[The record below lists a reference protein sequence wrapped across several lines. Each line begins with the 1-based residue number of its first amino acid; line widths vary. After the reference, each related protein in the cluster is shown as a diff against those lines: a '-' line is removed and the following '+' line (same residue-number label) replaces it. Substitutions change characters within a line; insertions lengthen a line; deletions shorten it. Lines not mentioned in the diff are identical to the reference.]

1 MLSPGAYTY
10 YTPSRQYYPREPR
23 VIYINPED
31 YFNPE
36 DYDTGY
42 SRPRQQYAPK
52 AQYLQPPPIFTKYTC
67 YRPEEYIQ
75 REPRSG
81 RRVRFDDRPQYER
94 APRPSSPDS
103 WRPTRSGVQYEVRE
117 PRGTAPPRVF
127 ERERRPYPPPPESDA
142 PLRSSHSRHYVTRE
156 PRSHRE
162 GRREMDRAARRVK
175 TRSGYF
181 RGWWAFT

>member
-1 MLSPGAYTY
+1 MRSPGAYTTY
-10 YTPSRQYYPREPR
+10 YPSSRQYYPSEPR
-23 VIYINPED
+23 VIYI
-31 YFNPE
+31 NPE

-42 SRPRQQYAPK
+42 SRPRQQ
-52 AQYLQPPPIFTKYTC
+52 
-67 YRPEEYIQ
+67 PEEYIQ

-81 RRVRFDDRPQYER
+81 RRVRFDDQPQYER
-94 APRPSSPDS
+94 PPRPSSPDS

-117 PRGTAPPRVF
+117 PRGTAPSRLF
-127 ERERRPYPPPPESDA
+127 ERERRPYPPPPESDV
-142 PLRSSHSRHYVTRE
+142 PLRSSQPRYYETRE
-156 PRSHRE
+156 PRSYRE